1 MAVIRTSHVMQ
12 IALQYSYT
20 FNKWEKIMATVNFRV
35 DEALKEKSFSVLKE
49 QGIAPTEFFTNIL
62 EYIATTGKLPVQ
74 KALLSEEDAELLATV
89 RKRIN
94 DPKEMF
100 EEITLDDL

>member
-1 MAVIRTSHVMQ
+1 
-12 IALQYSYT
+12 
-20 FNKWEKIMATVNFRV
+20 MATVNFRV
-35 DEALKEKSFSVLKE
+35 DGALKEMSYTIQKE

-74 KALLSEEDAELLATV
+74 KALLSEEDTELLAIV
-89 RKRIN
+89 RKRVN

-100 EEITLDDL
+100 EEVTLDDL

>member
-1 MAVIRTSHVMQ
+1 
-12 IALQYSYT
+12 
-20 FNKWEKIMATVNFRV
+20 MATVNFRV
-35 DEALKEKSFSVLKE
+35 EQALKEKSYSVLKE
-49 QGIAPTEFFTNIL
+49 QGISPTELFINVL

-74 KALLSEEDAELLATV
+74 KALLSEEDIELLTVV

-94 DPKEMF
+94 DSKEMF

>member
-1 MAVIRTSHVMQ
+1 MGKV
-12 IALQYSYT
+12 
-20 FNKWEKIMATVNFRV
+20 MATVNFRV
-35 DEALKEKSFSVLKE
+35 DETLKEKSYSVLKE

-74 KALLSEEDAELLATV
+74 KALLSEEDAELLTVV

>member
-1 MAVIRTSHVMQ
+1 
-12 IALQYSYT
+12 
-20 FNKWEKIMATVNFRV
+20 MATVNFRV
-35 DEALKEKSFSVLKE
+35 DEMLKEKSYSILKE
-49 QGIAPTEFFTNIL
+49 QGIAPTEFFISVL

-74 KALLSEEDAELLATV
+74 KALLSEEDAALLAIV